1 MTLTAQSDVGRLRR
15 VVVKHVRDA
24 FVDEAALDRQWQ
36 DLNYYGRP
44 DLPRAIGEYDSFVEL
59 MSRFGVAVDFLPV
72 DPKVGMDSLYPRDTT
87 ITTDRGVIL
96 CNMGKPQ
103 RRTEPE
109 AVAAFLRLR
118 QTKILGQISGA
129 GSIEGGDVT
138 WLDPRTLAVGR
149 GYRTNDEGIRQLKQL
164 LGPEV
169 DVITVP
175 LPHWKGPG
183 DVFHLMSMISPLDP
197 DLAVVYSP
205 LLPVPFRELL
215 LARGIRL
222 VEVPEEE
229 FEGMGCNILALAPRT
244 CAMRTGLPKTRQRL
258 IEAGIEVHEFAGEE
272 ICGRG
277 AGGPTCMTRPLQWEL

>member
-24 FVDEAALDRQWQ
+24 FVDEAAIDRQWQ

-44 DLPRAIGEYDSFVEL
+44 DLPRAIDEYDRFVEL
-59 MSRFGVAVDFLPV
+59 MSRFGIAVNFLPV
-72 DPKVGMDSLYPRDTT
+72 DAKVGMDSLYPRDTT

-96 CNMGKPQ
+96 CNMGKAQ
-103 RRTEPE
+103 RRTEPD
-109 AVAAFLRLR
+109 AIAAFLRLQ
-118 QTKILGQISGA
+118 QTKILGRISGT
-129 GSIEGGDVT
+129 GNIEGGDVT

-149 GYRTNDEGIRQLKQL
+149 GYRTNDEGIRQLKQF

-169 DVITVP
+169 EVITVP

-215 LARGIRL
+215 LARSIRL
-222 VEVPEEE
+222 VEVPDEE

-244 CAMRTGLPKTRQRL
+244 CAMRTGLPKTRRRL
-258 IEAGIEVHEFAGEE
+258 IEAGVEVHEFAGEE

>member
-15 VVVKHVRDA
+15 VIVKHVRDA
-24 FVDEAALDRQWQ
+24 FVDEATIDGQWR

-44 DLPRAIGEYDSFVEL
+44 DLPRAIDEYDRFVDL
-59 MSRFGVAVDFLPV
+59 MKRFDIAVDFLPA
-72 DPKVGMDSLYPRDTT
+72 DGKVGMDSLYPRDTT

-96 CNMGKPQ
+96 CNMGKAQ
-103 RRTEPE
+103 RRTEPD
-109 AVAAFLRLR
+109 AIAGFLRLH
-118 QTKILGQISGA
+118 QAQILGAISGA

-149 GYRTNDEGIRQLKQL
+149 GYRTNDEGIRQLRQL

-169 DVITVP
+169 EVVTVP

-183 DVFHLMSMISPLDP
+183 DVFHLMSIISPLDR

-215 LARGIRL
+215 LARGTRL
-222 VEVPEEE
+222 VEVPGEE

-244 CAMRTGLPKTRQRL
+244 CAMRTGLPITRQRL
-258 IEAGIEVHEFAGEE
+258 IEAGVEVHEFAGEE

-277 AGGPTCMTRPLQWEL
+277 AGGPTCMTRPLQWEV

>member
-24 FVDEAALDRQWQ
+24 FVDEAAIDRQWQ

-59 MSRFGVAVDFLPV
+59 MSRFGIAVDFLPV
-72 DPKVGMDSLYPRDTT
+72 DAKVGMDSLYPRDTT

-103 RRTEPE
+103 RRTEPD
-109 AVAAFLRLR
+109 AIAAFLRLR
-118 QTKILGQISGA
+118 QTKILGQISGD

-169 DVITVP
+169 EVVTVP

-183 DVFHLMSMISPLDP
+183 DVFHLMSMISPIDP

-258 IEAGIEVHEFAGEE
+258 IEAGVEVHEFAGEE

>member
-15 VVVKHVRDA
+15 VIVKHVRDA
-24 FVDEAALDRQWQ
+24 FVDDATIERHWQ

-44 DLPRAIGEYDSFVEL
+44 DLPRAIDEYDRFVDL
-59 MSRFGVAVDFLPV
+59 MKRFDIAVDFLPA
-72 DPKVGMDSLYPRDTT
+72 DNKVGMDSLYPRDTT

-96 CNMGKPQ
+96 CSMGKPQ
-103 RRTEPE
+103 RRTEPD
-109 AVAAFLRLR
+109 AIAGFLRLH
-118 QTKILGQISGA
+118 QAHIHGAISGA

-138 WLDPRTLAVGR
+138 WLDPQTLAVGR

-164 LGPEV
+164 LEPEV
-169 DVITVP
+169 EVITVP
-175 LPHWKGPG
+175 LPHWKGPS
-183 DVFHLMSMISPLDP
+183 DVFHLMSIVSPIDR

-222 VEVPEEE
+222 VEVPDEE

-258 IEAGIEVHEFAGEE
+258 VEAGVEVHEFAGEE

>member
-1 MTLTAQSDVGRLRR
+1 MVLTAQSDVGRLRR

-24 FVDEAALDRQWQ
+24 FVDDAAIDRQWR

-44 DLPRAIGEYDSFVEL
+44 DLPHAIDEYDRFLEL
-59 MSRFGVAVDFLPV
+59 MRRFDIAVDLLPA
-72 DPKVGMDSLYPRDTT
+72 DDKVGMDSLYPRDTT

-109 AVAAFLRLR
+109 AIASYLRLH
-118 QTKILGQISGA
+118 QTHILGAISGG

-138 WLDPRTLAVGR
+138 WLDPQTLAVGR
-149 GYRTNDEGIRQLKQL
+149 GYRTNDEGIQQLRQL
-164 LGPEV
+164 LGSTVE
-169 DVITVP
+169 VITVP
-175 LPHWKGPG
+175 LPHWKGPS
-183 DVFHLMSMISPLDP
+183 DVFHLMSMISPLDR

-215 LARGIRL
+215 LARGFRL
-222 VEVPEEE
+222 VEVPDEE

-258 IEAGIEVHEFAGEE
+258 IDAGIEVHEFAGEE

>member
-24 FVDEAALDRQWQ
+24 FVDEAAIDRQWR

-44 DLPRAIGEYDSFVEL
+44 DLPRAVGEYDSFVEL
-59 MSRFGVAVDFLPV
+59 MSRFGIAVDFLPV
-72 DPKVGMDSLYPRDTT
+72 DTKVGMDSLYPRDTT

-109 AVAAFLRLR
+109 AIAAFLRLR
-118 QTKILGQISGA
+118 QTKILGTITGT

-205 LLPVPFRELL
+205 LLPVPFREML
-215 LARGIRL
+215 LARGMRL

>member
-24 FVDEAALDRQWQ
+24 FVDEAAIDRQWRN
-36 DLNYYGRP
+36 LNYYGRP
-44 DLPRAIGEYDSFVEL
+44 DLPRAIDEYDRFVEL
-59 MSRFGVAVDFLPV
+59 MSRFGIAVDFLPV
-72 DPKVGMDSLYPRDTT
+72 DGKVGMDSLYPRDTT

-109 AVAAFLRLR
+109 AVAAFLRLH

-169 DVITVP
+169 NVITVP

-197 DLAVVYSP
+197 DLAAVYSP

-215 LARGIRL
+215 LARGFRL

-244 CAMRTGLPKTRQRL
+244 CAMRSGLPRTKQRL
-258 IEAGIEVHEFAGEE
+258 IEAGLDVHEFAGEE

>member
-24 FVDEAALDRQWQ
+24 FVDEAAIDRQWQ

-44 DLPRAIGEYDSFVEL
+44 DLPRAIEEYDRFVEL
-59 MSRFGVAVDFLPV
+59 MSRFDIAVDFLPV
-72 DPKVGMDSLYPRDTT
+72 DSKVGMDSLYPRDTT

-109 AVAAFLRLR
+109 AIAAFLRLR
-118 QTKILGQISGA
+118 QTKILGTISGA

-164 LGPEV
+164 LGPDVE
-169 DVITVP
+169 VITVP

-229 FEGMGCNILALAPRT
+229 FEGMGCNILAVAPRT
-244 CAMRTGLPKTRQRL
+244 CAMRTGLPKTKQRL
-258 IEAGIEVHEFAGEE
+258 IEAGVEVHEFAGEE

>member
-24 FVDEAALDRQWQ
+24 FVDEAAIDRQWR

-44 DLPRAIGEYDSFVEL
+44 DLPRAVGEYDSFVEL
-59 MSRFGVAVDFLPV
+59 MSRFGIAVDFLPV
-72 DPKVGMDSLYPRDTT
+72 DTKVGMDSLYPRDTT

-109 AVAAFLRLR
+109 AIAAFLRLR
-118 QTKILGQISGA
+118 QTKILGTITGT

-205 LLPVPFRELL
+205 LLPVPFREML
-215 LARGIRL
+215 LARGMRL

-277 AGGPTCMTRPLQWEL
+277 AGGPTCMTRPLEWEL

>member
-24 FVDEAALDRQWQ
+24 FVDEAAIDRQWQ

-59 MSRFGVAVDFLPV
+59 MSRFGIAVDFLPV
-72 DPKVGMDSLYPRDTT
+72 DAKVGMDSLYPRDTT

-96 CNMGKPQ
+96 CNMGKAQ

-109 AVAAFLRLR
+109 AIAAFLRLQ

-164 LGPEV
+164 LGPDVE
-169 DVITVP
+169 VITVP

-215 LARGIRL
+215 LARSIRL
-222 VEVPEEE
+222 VEVPDEE
-229 FEGMGCNILALAPRT
+229 FEGMGCNILALAPRI
-244 CAMRTGLPKTRQRL
+244 CAMRTGLPKTRRRL
-258 IEAGIEVHEFAGEE
+258 IEAGVEVHEFAGDE